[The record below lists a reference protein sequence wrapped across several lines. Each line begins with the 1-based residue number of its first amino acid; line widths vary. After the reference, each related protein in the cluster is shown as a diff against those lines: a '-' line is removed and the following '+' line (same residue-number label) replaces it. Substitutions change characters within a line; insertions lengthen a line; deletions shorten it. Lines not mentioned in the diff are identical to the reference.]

1 MCPFTHRSQGAD
13 TPEKTPSYPF
23 DMPALT
29 TTDLAI
35 LKALAENY
43 GRVVGREYLM
53 RTAGL
58 DGSAPRRVDA
68 SLVVLRKTLGPDAVV
83 SVRRRGWML
92 TEDGYREATAILSSS
107 V

>member
-13 TPEKTPSYPF
+13 IPEKCRPYGVGMPELTP
-23 DMPALT
+23 
-29 TTDLAI
+29 TDLAI
-35 LKALAENY
+35 LTALAENY
-43 GRVVGREYLM
+43 GRLVGREFLT

-58 DGSAPRRVDA
+58 DGTSPRRVDA
-68 SLVVLRKTLGPDAVV
+68 SLVTLRKILGPDALI

-92 TEDGYREATAILSSS
+92 TEEGYQGATAILSSP

>member
-13 TPEKTPSYPF
+13 TPEKSSPYPSNMPPLTP
-23 DMPALT
+23 
-29 TTDLAI
+29 TDLAI

-43 GRVVGREYLM
+43 GRVVGREFLT
-53 RTAGL
+53 RTVGL
-58 DGSAPRRVDA
+58 DGSSPRRVDA

-92 TEDGYREATAILSSS
+92 TEDGYQGATAILSSS